1 MIRVYKSSD
10 LDQAAKL
17 LMDTFIQD
25 PWREEWTVELAK
37 TRIEEF
43 MSGPMSIGYVY
54 EENNKIIGVMCGRQ
68 STYLCGKE
76 YFIDEFFISPLHQK
90 KGIGTKM
97 INYAK
102 KDLQQQ
108 GFVNMVLNTEKG
120 YPSEIFYKKNNFKI
134 KESLIFMYLDFD

>member
-1 MIRVYKSSD
+1 MTRVYKSSD
-10 LDQAAKL
+10 LEQAAKL
-17 LMDTFIQD
+17 LVDTFIQE
-25 PWREEWTVELAK
+25 PWKEEWTVELAK

-54 EENNKIIGVMCGRQ
+54 EENKEIIGVMCGRQ

-76 YFIDEFFISPLHQK
+76 YFIDEFFISPSQQG

-102 KDLQQQ
+102 NDLQQQ
-108 GFVNMVLNTEKG
+108 GFVNMVLNTEKE
-120 YPSEIFYKKNNFKI
+120 YPSETFYKKNNFKI